1 MQQPMQHQ
9 LMGYDRA
16 ITMFSP
22 DGRLLQ
28 VEYARKTVRQGN
40 TTIGMVC
47 SDGVLIL
54 GDKKIIDSLMVPSSV
69 EKVFKIDDHLG
80 AAASGIISDAR
91 VLVERA
97 QLKAQQHRVTYDTD
111 TDIISIIKDICNLEQ
126 MTTQSGGLRP
136 FGVSLIAAGIDT
148 DGPRMYITD
157 PAGIYFE
164 YRAGVIGEGDE
175 RASELLREKYKKTLT
190 IEKGVGVALEVL
202 SEVVAE
208 ELKAERIDCVYIK
221 TDEKK
226 FTRMQTKEIS
236 SYLSDIK
243 SKNQK

>member
-47 SDGVLIL
+47 SDGILIL

-69 EKVFKIDDHLG
+69 EKVFKIDDHFG

-111 TDIISIIKDICNLEQ
+111 TDIISIVKDICNLEQ

-136 FGVSLIAAGIDT
+136 FGVSLIIAGIDN

-164 YRAGVIGEGDE
+164 YKAGVIGEGDE
-175 RASELLREKYKKTLT
+175 RASELLREKYKKSLT
-190 IEKGVGVALEVL
+190 IEKGIPVALEVL
-202 SEVVAE
+202 SEVVTDD
-208 ELKAERIDCVYIK
+208 LKAERIDCVYIK

-243 SKNQK
+243 SNN